1 MKKYPCFIAFLIAFI
16 LLALPG
22 CRSREEMV
30 TPAQLPGT
38 WQFSSYEVI
47 PWGSQPGQPLVF
59 TPEDTGYDLFYEFFP
74 DSTFVKRLSTGVRT
88 GGTYSVQYLDGT
100 WGVSLRYREETGEAE
115 KALQLSCAYGALALA
130 LTGPN
135 QLIEDERG
143 CDGPKWIFRKVE

>member
-1 MKKYPCFIAFLIAFI
+1 MKKYACVVAFI

-38 WQFSSYEVI
+38 WQFSSSEVI
-47 PWGSQPGQPLVF
+47 AWGAQSGQPLVL
-59 TPEDTGYDLFYEFFP
+59 TPEDMGYDLFYEFFP

-88 GGTYSVQYLDGT
+88 AGTYSVQYTDGAYR
-100 WGVSLRYREETGEAE
+100 VALRYREETGEAE
-115 KALQLSCAYGALALA
+115 QVLQSSCSYYGEFALELA
-130 LTGPN
+130 GPD
-135 QLIEDERG
+135 QLIEDDQG

>member
-1 MKKYPCFIAFLIAFI
+1 MKKYACFIAFI

-47 PWGSQPGQPLVF
+47 PWGSQPGQLLVF

-74 DSTFVKRLSTGVRT
+74 DSTFVKRLSTGVQT
-88 GGTYSVQYLDGT
+88 GGTYSMQYLDGAYR
-100 WGVSLRYREETGEAE
+100 VALRYRPEPGEAE
-115 KALQLSCAYGALALA
+115 QVLQSSCSYYGEFALELA
-130 LTGPN
+130 GPN
-135 QLIEDERG
+135 QLIEDDQG
-143 CDGPKWIFRKVE
+143 CDGPKWIFRRVE